1 MEGFIHGLKSIER
14 KNHYKVSGTAPT
26 IYVTPPSD
34 TEEESIERARAQS
47 LEASRRHNKKEEKLS
62 TSFLKFRYRTATKFL
77 SPQRQSSEGNSND
90 DQDEDG
96 LQKFHYK
103 EPLPWSMRAKRRHA
117 QRKRTRS
124 LPITAREN
132 GKNYASLKKEDGE
145 SCRLNRSL
153 ASIKTST
160 IEEDLTKEDIINGN
174 SITSPE
180 KDGKTTVKTLFRRF
194 KMIGNNNNLKAQ
206 KREDSPSI
214 ESFFTG
220 LNQIDHEHD
229 MAKYLEHD
237 WTEFFLNSESSET
250 NKSCINIQEWK
261 RRTSVWELFHSE
273 CVYLIDHLLI
283 LKDIFLMPLRLL
295 QEYGFLTEIDGF
307 KLFGNIEELCALSS
321 KFCTDLLLVFQSAQE
336 DNLCSTAAVV
346 DTFTDFGWKFHPKY
360 LTYCLN
366 YKKAINYFKSIK
378 DSDVFQEYLKH
389 CQQNTS
395 CRKLKL
401 TDLLI
406 APIQRLTKYPL
417 ILKEIIHYSQE
428 DDNGCKALSSAITA
442 VQVINSNNCII
453 DHFINYV
460 SLCITVELEEKVQK
474 NLRIELMEELENQ
487 IFWPKWEEFTP
498 KAFIPENLKQ
508 TISRQPCENFCRNE
522 SNRFLYHGP
531 TILID
536 SSRSYESHL
545 FLFEHLI
552 MIAKIQRKSSSK
564 KQKTN
569 GVEVDGDTILDNNA
583 IYCVYKQ
590 PIPLDE
596 LRVYKDEEKLTLVH
610 TSKIGQIIGIYTVQ
624 FSDDVA
630 TTLWLSKI
638 DSAQANLQAFVY

>member
-90 DQDEDG
+90 DQDAVDG

-174 SITSPE
+174 GITSPE

-346 DTFTDFGWKFHPKY
+346 DTFTD
-360 LTYCLN
+360 
-366 YKKAINYFKSIK
+366 KAINYFKSIK

-442 VQVINSNNCII
+442 VQV
-453 DHFINYV
+453 
-460 SLCITVELEEKVQK
+460 SLVELEEKVQK

-498 KAFIPENLKQ
+498 KAFIPEIVPALMKA
-508 TISRQPCENFCRNE
+508 TYF
-522 SNRFLYHGP
+522 F
-531 TILID
+531 
-536 SSRSYESHL
+536 SS
-545 FLFEHLI
+545 I
-552 MIAKIQRKSSSK
+552 
-564 KQKTN
+564 
-569 GVEVDGDTILDNNA
+569 
-583 IYCVYKQ
+583 
-590 PIPLDE
+590 
-596 LRVYKDEEKLTLVH
+596 
-610 TSKIGQIIGIYTVQ
+610 
-624 FSDDVA
+624 
-630 TTLWLSKI
+630 
-638 DSAQANLQAFVY
+638 